1 MYPKSTR
8 QLVTVRVYGLLE
20 EHDHSIEFRSGQ
32 EIVILYGPNGV
43 GKTHML
49 ELICHTLQGEWPLL
63 QSMPFDSAEFW
74 FDDESVIRL
83 SFDKPNSTGPIYS
96 MLGRTGRRVR
106 NDEPQLKVELT
117 RAGFSE
123 SCFPPSIDL
132 DQISPSMIRR
142 ALSDLGIRN
151 AEWDSYASYSLRS
164 IVADLSSAEIRSI
177 RKYLARKEVEDSVSD
192 GQILPDWIDDYF
204 DDSHAT
210 LIETQ
215 RLLGQLRHRN
225 NSREPNTPRM
235 LAIQEVSQSV
245 QLLMDAALASN
256 SRISQQLDRTFPER
270 VLNSNR
276 MIEYTAEGIRDQH
289 TKQLAIR
296 ERLAEYHLASD
307 DSARVELPNRT
318 LEKWEMSFLGRYLED
333 SERKLDT
340 FKDLLLKLDLFINTI
355 NKRFNGKR
363 IYFSDDRSLALE
375 NSRGRKLQ
383 VADLSSGEQ
392 HEIILLKYLL
402 FDAAPNSLVLI
413 DEPEISLHVAWQK
426 AFLDDLQEI
435 SKISRLKFIIATHSP
450 QIINNSWELTQ
461 SLGGS
466 K

>member
-1 MYPKSTR
+1 MSA
-8 QLVTVRVYGLLE
+8 RVEGLLE
-20 EHDHSIEFRSGQ
+20 EHNHSIEFGLEQ
-32 EIVILYGPNGV
+32 EIIILYGPNGV

-49 ELICHTLQGEWPLL
+49 ELICHTLQGEWALL
-63 QSMPFDSAEFW
+63 KNMPFDSAEFR
-74 FDDESVIRL
+74 FDDDSIIKL
-83 SFDKPNSTGPIYS
+83 SFDKPNLDRPRYPT
-96 MLGRTGRRVR
+96 LGRTGRRAR
-106 NDEPQLKVELT
+106 NDEPQLKVELI
-117 RAGFSE
+117 RPGFSE

-132 DQISPSMIRR
+132 DQISPMMIKR

-151 AEWDSYASYSLRS
+151 GERDNYPTYSLRS
-164 IVADLSSAEIRSI
+164 IVADLSSSEVRAIHN
-177 RKYLARKEVEDSVSD
+177 YLARKETEDSAIG
-192 GQILPDWIDDYF
+192 GQMLPEWIDSFF
-204 DDSHAT
+204 DDSSAT

-215 RLLGQLRHRN
+215 RLLGQLRGRS
-225 NSREPNTPRM
+225 NSGESNTPRM

-270 VLNSNR
+270 VLNSNSE
-276 MIEYTAEGIRDQH
+276 IDYTAEGIRDKH
-289 TKQLAIR
+289 TKQLAVR

-307 DSARVELPNRT
+307 DSARVELPNRE
-318 LEKWEMSFLGRYLED
+318 LEKWEMSFLGLYLED
-333 SERKLDT
+333 SEKKLET

-355 NKRFNGKR
+355 NKRFSKKR
-363 IYFSDDRSLALE
+363 IYFSDDRSLELE
-375 NSRGRKLQ
+375 NSIGRKLQ

-402 FDAAPNSLVLI
+402 FDASPNSLVLI

-435 SKISRLKFIIATHSP
+435 SKISKLRFIIATHSP

-461 SLGGS
+461 SLGGAH
-466 K
+466 